1 MIIKREK
8 EYRQLCEAYE
18 AQENRLVIL
27 SGRLG
32 VGKTTLVREFAKGKQ
47 TYFYQALDCSGEL
60 QRKMLCRSWEQ
71 AYSLKPLD
79 MSGQSG
85 IAQTRKLAD
94 KDTYLG
100 LFYRAC
106 NASGEKTVI
115 ILEDFVR
122 IAKNDPQLYSDI
134 VTLMKEEK
142 NVMVILTVSTLTWR
156 EEEAKIEP
164 RSFVGQITD
173 RIALETFRFLDLV
186 KYFPGVSME
195 KIIQIYALLGGV
207 PGYLKYWDA
216 SKPVRDNVIALFLAP
231 DAKLADEATHY
242 LRTNLRELALYNTVL
257 CAMTDGVVRLNDM
270 HAATGFSRAK
280 ISVYMKNLKQLGV
293 VDKFRTMEI
302 KCQDQE
308 IKGMYG
314 ITDPLVHFWYRF
326 VYPNQT
332 LLLNGEPERFYERMI
347 APELE
352 HYTAIYFER
361 VCGQYLELMNLYK
374 KLPMVYSKAGAW
386 YGKAGRIPML
396 AADQDGNLLLM
407 YSKWSEEKF
416 SREDLEQ
423 ILHYLVS
430 VGINPEYYY
439 LFSKSDFEPKLR
451 EKASYVKNM
460 QLVDLKDL

>member
-8 EYRQLCEAYE
+8 EYQQLCEAYE

-32 VGKTTLVREFAKGKQ
+32 VGKTTLIKEFSKGKQ
-47 TYFYQALDCSGEL
+47 TYLYQALDCSGEL
-60 QRKMLCRSWEQ
+60 QRKMLSHSWEQ

-85 IAQTRKLAD
+85 IAQTRKIAD

-106 NASGEKTVI
+106 NAQEGKTVI

-122 IAKNDPQLYSDI
+122 ITKNDPQLYSDI

-173 RIALETFRFLDLV
+173 RITLEAFSFLDLV

-195 KIIQIYALLGGV
+195 DIIQIYALLGGV
-207 PGYLKYWDA
+207 PGYLKYWDT
-216 SKPVRDNVIALFLAP
+216 SKSVKDNVIELFIAP
-231 DAKLADEATHY
+231 EAKLAEEATHY
-242 LRTNLRELALYNTVL
+242 LKTNLRELALYNTVL
-257 CAMTDGVVRLNDM
+257 CAMTDGVTRLNDM
-270 HAATGFSRAK
+270 HEITGFSRAK

-302 KCQDQE
+302 KCHDQE

-326 VYPNQT
+326 LYPNQT
-332 LLLNGEPERFYERMI
+332 LCLNESPENFYEKI
-347 APELE
+347 VAPELE
-352 HYTAIYFER
+352 SYTAVYFER

-374 KLPMVYSKAGAW
+374 KLPIVYSKAGAW
-386 YGKAGRIPML
+386 YGRDGRIPLL
-396 AADQDGNLLLM
+396 ASDQDGNMLLM
-407 YSKWSEEKF
+407 YSKWSEDRF
-416 SREDLEQ
+416 SKEDLEQ

-430 VGINPEYYY
+430 AGINPEYYY

-460 QLVDLKDL
+460 RLVDLKDL